1 MIKGTITGDRE
12 VVARFNRMP
21 GGLQQNLVKT
31 ITRLCIK
38 LQVHV
43 KQDKLSGQVLNVRS
57 GRLRRSITY
66 HVATLGASTAQGTV
80 GTNLPYA
87 PPFEKGFQGTEEVR
101 EHLRMMTKAWGK
113 PVKDPHKI
121 TVRAHTR
128 KVNIAPKSFLG
139 SALKDMTPEIL
150 EQIDLAVKES
160 IK

>member
-31 ITRLCIK
+31 ITRLCIR

-43 KQDKLSGQVLNVRS
+43 KQDKLSGQVLNRRS
-57 GRLRRSITY
+57 SRLERSITY
-66 HVATLGASTAQGTV
+66 TVAQQGASGVQGTV
-80 GTNLPYA
+80 GTNVPYA
-87 PPFEKGFQGTEEVR
+87 RRFEKGFQGTESVR
-101 EHLRMMTKAWGK
+101 EHLRMMTTAWGH

-121 TVRAHTR
+121 TVRAHAR

-150 EQIDLAVKES
+150 DGIDKAVKES
-160 IK
+160 LK